1 MVFPVADF
9 GGQASRPPPCFIQAQ
24 LRHSGRGR
32 PDHVVTGGRFGIAGW
47 RAGGNAGRVR
57 TILVTGGNGGLG
69 QSIGRYFLEHDDTCR
84 VWLGVRENR
93 EQAAELAAGFGGRC
107 RLLDLDVT
115 DAAAWE
121 RAVGEVTAADGRL
134 DVLVNNAGMHR
145 DHLLASMPDEAWR
158 EVISSNLDA
167 VFFGC
172 RAVVKTMLGQRG
184 GRIINVA
191 SLSALLAPLGQT
203 NYAAAKAGVVAL
215 TRTLAKEVAR
225 AGVTVNAVLPGYI
238 ETGAVAGMDDEARQ
252 RAKAG
257 IPMRRF
263 GRPEEVAAVV
273 FFLACQDAGYV
284 TGSAVKIDG
293 GIF

>member
-1 MVFPVADF
+1 M
-9 GGQASRPPPCFIQAQ
+9 
-24 LRHSGRGR
+24 L
-32 PDHVVTGGRFGIAGW
+32 AG
-47 RAGGNAGRVR
+47 VR

-69 QSIGRYFLEHDDTCR
+69 RGIGRYFLGRDGECR
-84 VWLGVRENR
+84 VWLGVRSNR
-93 EQAAELAAGFGGRC
+93 GRAEELAAEFAGRC
-107 RLLDLDVT
+107 RLVDLDVT
-115 DAAAWE
+115 NAGAWE
-121 RAVGEVTAADGRL
+121 RAVAEIVAADGRL
-134 DVLVNNAGMHR
+134 DVLVNNAGVHR

-158 EVISSNLDA
+158 EVLGSNLDS
-167 VFFGC
+167 VFYGS
-172 RAVVKTMLGQRG
+172 RAVVKTMLGQRF

-191 SLSALLAPLGQT
+191 SLSAVLPPVGQT

-225 AGVTVNAVLPGYI
+225 AGITVNAVLPGYI
-238 ETGAVAGMDDEARQ
+238 ETEALSGMDEEARQ
-252 RAKAG
+252 RARAG

-263 GRPEEVAAVV
+263 GRPEEVAAAV